1 MKIKLLFSFLV
12 LSLVYALTSCNSC
25 SNNKE
30 DKKIEEQR
38 QSMLVKPEMNV
49 TSDDSAQVLDL
60 VKEYFNLV
68 QNKKY
73 DEAMNM
79 IYYLGKD
86 NKIQTP
92 PKALYDKER
101 AAIAEF
107 PVYGYSI
114 EFIKFYKETDSE
126 VKYSIYFQDPKKVD
140 KPATMSGML
149 RPVRRDSKW
158 YLTMADAASEQSP
171 SELDQY

>member
-1 MKIKLLFSFLV
+1 MS
-12 LSLVYALTSCNSC
+12 SCNSC
-25 SNNKE
+25 SNKKD

-38 QSMLVKPEMNV
+38 QSMMLKPEMNV

-73 DEAMNM
+73 DQAMGM
-79 IYYLGKD
+79 IYYLGKGG
-86 NKIQTP
+86 KIQTP

-101 AAIAEF
+101 AAIEAF
-107 PVYGYSI
+107 PIYGYTI
-114 EFIKFYKETDSE
+114 EFLKFYKETDSE
-126 VKYSIYFQDPKKVD
+126 VKYTIFLQDPKKVT

-149 RPVRRDSKW
+149 RPVRRDATW
-158 YLTMADAASEQSP
+158 YLTMADAASEQGQSQ
-171 SELDQY
+171 LDQY